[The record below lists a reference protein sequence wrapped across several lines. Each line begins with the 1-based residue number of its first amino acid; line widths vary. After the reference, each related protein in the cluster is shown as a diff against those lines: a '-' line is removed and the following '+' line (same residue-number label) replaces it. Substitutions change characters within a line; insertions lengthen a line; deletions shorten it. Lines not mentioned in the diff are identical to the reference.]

1 MNTKKQWFQAF
12 VSLTWYEI
20 LLRFIATFI
29 AKTSEL
35 LLAAG
40 LVVSSA
46 NFLTDGAILGST
58 TFASIAWAWTQ
69 ALAIDS
75 SLAISFYY
83 VLQCFKQRDWAK
95 CVLYSVL
102 TLLLALVAG
111 TITNIDIYSH
121 AVHATIGAAM
131 KQIGVDV
138 GLLSTLRAVAVVG
151 FVLMSRLRDV
161 SLKELY
167 RQDGTALPQEQM
179 NDTHQITSANRDASR
194 LTVDEVAVLVNVFS
208 QRGATTIKEVPEELG
223 TQQVVVHEEE
233 KEQSESQDHPHQ
245 TLAQPSSR
253 RTKTS
258 KGPAPQPPML
268 TSDNK
273 TVSDAEITATQMEES
288 QQEKRDGAEHDNNE
302 QVQLMGSSP
311 QYPDEVREQKLPA
324 PTLQSVPVLAS
335 NEAQQDEL
343 SQEQRLEQ
351 AYHELKAGRKKP
363 SGRALAERAH
373 IHRSTCNAWLKAHA
387 SKKPLSDRVV
397 PHVDTDYPQES

>member
-83 VLQCFKQRDWAK
+83 VLQSFKQRDWTK
-95 CVLYSVL
+95 CILYSVL

-131 KQIGVDV
+131 KQIGVDI

-167 RQDGTALPQEQM
+167 TQDGTALSQEQAI
-179 NDTHQITSANRDASR
+179 DTHQTLSANGDASR
-194 LTVDEVAVLVNVFS
+194 LTVDEVAVLVNAFS
-208 QRGATTIKEVPEELG
+208 QRGSTTITEVLEEPG
-223 TQQVVVHEEE
+223 TQQGGVREEE
-233 KEQSESQDHPHQ
+233 KEQSESQHPSHQ
-245 TLAQPSSR
+245 ALAQHSSR

-258 KGPAPQPPML
+258 ERPIAQPPLLM
-268 TSDNK
+268 SDSK
-273 TVSDAEITATQMEES
+273 TVPDAEITATQMEES
-288 QQEKRDGAEHDNNE
+288 QQGKRDGDEHHNDE
-302 QVQLMGSSP
+302 QAQLIGNSP

-324 PTLQSVPVLAS
+324 STLQSVSVQSS

-351 AYHELKAGRKKP
+351 AYQELKAERKKP

-373 IHRSTCNAWLKAHA
+373 IHRSTCNAWLKAHT
-387 SKKPLSDRVV
+387 SKKPLSDHVV
-397 PHVDTDYPQES
+397 PDVDTDHQQES

>member
-1 MNTKKQWFQAF
+1 M
-12 VSLTWYEI
+12 
-20 LLRFIATFI
+20 
-29 AKTSEL
+29 
-35 LLAAG
+35 
-40 LVVSSA
+40 VSSA

-58 TFASIAWAWTQ
+58 TLASIAWAWTQ

-167 RQDGTALPQEQM
+167 TQDGTALSQEQAV
-179 NDTHQITSANRDASR
+179 DTHQTPSANGDASR
-194 LTVDEVAVLVNVFS
+194 LTVDEVAVLVNAFS
-208 QRGATTIKEVPEELG
+208 QRGATTIKEVLEEPG
-223 TQQVVVHEEE
+223 SRQIVVGKEE
-233 KEQSESQDHPHQ
+233 KEQSESQHPLHQ

-258 KGPAPQPPML
+258 EGPVPQPPML

-273 TVSDAEITATQMEES
+273 TVSDAEITAMQLEES
-288 QQEKRDGAEHDNNE
+288 QQKKRDGAKHDNDE
-302 QVQLMGSSP
+302 QAQLMGSSP
-311 QYPDEVREQKLPA
+311 QHPDEAREQKRPA
-324 PTLQSVPVLAS
+324 STSQSISVQSS
-335 NEAQQDEL
+335 NEVQQDEL

-351 AYHELKAGRKKP
+351 AYQELKAERKKP

-373 IHRSTCNAWLKAHA
+373 IHRSTCNAWLKSYT
-387 SKKPLSDRVV
+387 SKKPLSDHVV
-397 PHVDTDYPQES
+397 SHVDTDHQQES

>member
-121 AVHATIGAAM
+121 AVHATIGIAM

-167 RQDGTALPQEQM
+167 TQDGTALLPEQM
-179 NDTHQITSANRDASR
+179 IDTHQITSANEDAGR
-194 LTVDEVAVLVNVFS
+194 LTVDEVAVLVNAFS

-223 TQQVVVHEEE
+223 TQQVVVAKEE

-245 TLAQPSSR
+245 ALAQPSSR
-253 RTKTS
+253 RTKTFE
-258 KGPAPQPPML
+258 GPVPQPPML

-273 TVSDAEITATQMEES
+273 AVSDAEITATQMDES
-288 QQEKRDGAEHDNNE
+288 QQEKRDGAKHDNDE
-302 QVQLMGSSP
+302 QVQLMGTSP

-324 PTLQSVPVLAS
+324 STLQSVPVQSS

-351 AYHELKAGRKKP
+351 AYQELKAERKKP

-373 IHRSTCNAWLKAHA
+373 IHRSTCNAWLKAHT
-387 SKKPLSDRVV
+387 SNKLLTNHVV
-397 PHVDTDYPQES
+397 SHVDTDH